1 LVGSP
6 LSEPSAGLAA
16 RARDVRSRIERTCS
30 RAGRDPAE
38 VTLVAVTKTHPVE
51 AIRGAIAA
59 GLTIFGENRVQE
71 GMRKIEALRPEFP
84 TLSWR
89 LIGRLQTN
97 KAKTAVRYFEE
108 IQSVDRPALLDVLS
122 REAVSTG
129 RTLPVYVEM
138 NVGGEASKGGVAPA
152 EVEGLVAD
160 AASRPGIELRGL
172 MTVPPFSEDR
182 EDSRPFFRTLRETRD
197 RIAAATGV
205 ALPGLSMGM
214 SHDFEVAIEEGA
226 TVVRVGTAIFGQRA
240 SA

>member
-84 TLSWR
+84 GLSWR

-129 RTLPVYVEM
+129 RSLPVYVEM
-138 NVGGEASKGGVAPA
+138 NVGGEESKGGVDPA
-152 EVEGLVAD
+152 GVGSLVAD
-160 AASRPGIELRGL
+160 AAARPGIELRGL
-172 MTVPPFSEDR
+172 MTVPPFSEDP

-197 RIAAATGV
+197 RIAGATGV

-226 TVVRVGTAIFGQRA
+226 TVVRVGTAIFGPREGA
-240 SA
+240 